1 MEGGV
6 MFQTFGWQHLSLIL
20 QGALVTVQI
29 CVLSVVFGG
38 FFGLLI
44 GLMSTGT
51 IRPLQWV
58 SGVYVGLIRGIPV
71 LLIIFFVY
79 FGVPLLAPG
88 SSLAEYW
95 AGVIALSIFA
105 AAYIGELVRGS
116 IQAVPRGQFEAAE
129 ALGMPY
135 VERMRWIILPQ
146 AARLIVP
153 PGVGFLVILIK
164 DSSLVAVIGLIE
176 LTRAGNIVSSQ
187 TADPI
192 VAYTVVGA
200 FYFVICFVLSSVARR
215 FERRLGT
222 RVPAP
227 RVGDA
232 LTALNPGAR
241 K

>member
-1 MEGGV
+1 
-6 MFQTFGWQHLSLIL
+6 MFQAFGWQHLSLIL

-29 CVLSVVFGG
+29 CALSVLFGG
-38 FFGLLI
+38 VLGLAV
-44 GLMSTGT
+44 GLMATGGV
-51 IRPLQWV
+51 RPLKWV
-58 SGVYVGLIRGIPV
+58 SAVYVGIIRGIPV

-79 FGVPLLAPG
+79 FGVPLLMPG
-88 SSLAEYW
+88 SSFAEYW
-95 AGVIALSIFA
+95 AAVIALSIFA
-105 AAYIGELVRGS
+105 SAYIGELVRGS

-129 ALGMPY
+129 ALGMSY
-135 VERMRWIILPQ
+135 VNRMRFVILPQ

-192 VAYTVVGA
+192 LAYSVVGS
-200 FYFVICFVLSSVARR
+200 FYFAICFVLSALARR
-215 FERRLGT
+215 YERRLGI
-222 RVPAP
+222 RVTAP
-227 RVGDA
+227 KIGDA
-232 LTALNPGAR
+232 LTTLTTGAR